1 MVKSVLLE
9 GILAEEAD
17 AARAHVW
24 TFDHATVF
32 GQVQRRVTHG
42 ANAAPSDPIRHARDD
57 DLILPI
63 EPNDWRAA
71 KLSRI
76 LRHFDLRFES
86 PPTEAELVDLCL
98 RAESRAVYLL
108 ARLEGPGRAKKS
120 SEPFHGNSVLDLSRF
135 VLRRMFEEL
144 DQSFT
149 RKPIAERERIAEDI
163 ARRLATLPEEVRER
177 IRTEAGLASL
187 SGEALIHTGSIAAV
201 GGAMVGTV
209 GLAGF
214 AAYTSITS
222 FISAAAGIIGLTLPF
237 GVYTFAT
244 SMLAFVSNPIIV
256 GGVALLGGR
265 FAIKRATQQMRDRL
279 VPVMVATAVIG
290 ATATNAEKDRP
301 AVVAKLLQA
310 AASARVDADARG
322 RAQID
327 RTFPA
332 LPKVR

>member
-1 MVKSVLLE
+1 MAKSLFLE
-9 GILAEEAD
+9 GVLAEEAD

-32 GQVQRRVTHG
+32 GEVRRRVTNG
-42 ANAAPSDPIRHARDD
+42 ANTAPIDPIRHARDD

-76 LRHFDLRFES
+76 LWHLDLRFES

-98 RAESRAVYLL
+98 RAETRAVDLL
-108 ARLEGPGRAKKS
+108 VRLEGPKNAKKG
-120 SEPFHGNSVLDLSRF
+120 SEPFSGGSVLDLSRF
-135 VLRRMFEEL
+135 VVRRMFEQL
-144 DQSFT
+144 DESFT
-149 RKPIAERERIAEDI
+149 RKPIGERERIAEDI
-163 ARRLATLPEEVRER
+163 AQRLATLPEEVRER
-177 IRTEAGLASL
+177 IRIEAGLANL
-187 SGEALIHTGSIAAV
+187 SAEALMRTGSLAAV

-214 AAYTSITS
+214 AAYTSVTS
-222 FISAAAGIIGLTLPF
+222 FIAAAAGIIGLTLPF

-244 SMLAFVSNPIIV
+244 STLAFVSNPVIV
-256 GGVALLGGR
+256 GSVALLGGH

-279 VPVMVATAVIG
+279 VPVMVATAVIA
-290 ATATNAEKDRP
+290 ATATDVQKYRP
-301 AVVAKLLQA
+301 AAIAKLLET
-310 AASARVDADARG
+310 AASNRGVADSRG
-322 RAQID
+322 RSQIE

-332 LPKVR
+332 LPKIK